1 MGSIKSFGVQSNLS
15 FHQKASFI
23 MMTPIEIDNKVKDEI
38 ELAKTFNSHYK
49 ASNDVRN
56 FSKDSERKRNCYS
69 YHSKIIEAF

>member
-1 MGSIKSFGVQSNLS
+1 
-15 FHQKASFI
+15 